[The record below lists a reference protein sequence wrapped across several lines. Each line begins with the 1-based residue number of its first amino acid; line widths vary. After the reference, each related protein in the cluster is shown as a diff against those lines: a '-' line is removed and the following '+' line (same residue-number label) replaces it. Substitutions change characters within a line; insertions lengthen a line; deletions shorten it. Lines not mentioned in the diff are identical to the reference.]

1 MKKLF
6 YLGAALAGFVG
17 FALAADKPAKTET
30 KPRPSINPLRVE
42 QSPVID
48 GVLDEATWERAPV
61 AGDFLQQD
69 PDEGAPITERTE
81 FRVLYDDKAL
91 YLGVWCFDSEP
102 EAIIG
107 RVMTRDDYPY
117 EDDHI
122 YIAIDSFLDYRNG
135 YAFATNPNGCR
146 WDGLIVNNSFTGGSW
161 DAIWECKSRVTGE
174 GWFSEIAI
182 PFNSIS
188 FDPDNTTWG
197 LNISRNIRRKNETGR
212 WHNPPRQLWTSSVS
226 DAGEIRGLIGLRQV
240 SKWEFL
246 PYGMG
251 KYRHDHDSGDGST
264 LGDFGGDISYK
275 LAPNLSTSL
284 SVNTDFAETEVDSRQ
299 LNFSR
304 FSLFYPEKRDFF
316 LRDSGVFHFGSLS
329 RRGSIPTI
337 PFFSRRIGL
346 TESRRPVPINLAA
359 KLTGRIGKY
368 NIGIIDAQ
376 IDGHDGLGSQNAFVA
391 RVSRNVLEQSSIGL
405 ITTIGDPNSNDDAY
419 LIGTDFNYR
428 TTRFLTDKTLRA
440 SVYALANYDEA
451 SDWSQ
456 VYGGSLTY
464 PNDLLDAGV
473 TAYEVGENFQP
484 KLGYTRRDGIRN
496 LSSWI
501 SYRPRPENIEWLRRY
516 NLSYRN
522 SFYTTLDNDI
532 ESQRHSFFLPFLDF
546 ESGYEFYFK
555 IDREYDRPEQD
566 FPIDGGVVVPA
577 GEYWTT
583 DYTIDFELKE
593 SGMLRGD
600 IGYTVGQ
607 WYHGDKQT
615 AYLELGL
622 DPAKW
627 LNLRLEYSYNRFEL
641 PDLDFDAHI
650 VSGRAQV
657 NFTPDMGWSHL
668 VQYDSVSKSIG
679 YNTRYYWEF
688 QPGKKVH
695 LVLRQNYGDDDRLFS
710 LRESEF
716 VLKAVAAFRL

>member
-1 MKKLF
+1 MRKLF
-6 YLGAALAGFVG
+6 YLGATLAGFAG
-17 FALAADKPAKTET
+17 FALAAEET
-30 KPRPSINPLRVE
+30 VPKSRPSVTALRVE
-42 QSPVID
+42 QPPVID
-48 GVLDEATWERAPV
+48 GVLDEATWQAAPV
-61 AGDFLQQD
+61 AGDFVQQD
-69 PDEGAPITERTE
+69 PDDGEPITERTE
-81 FRVLYDDKAL
+81 FRVLYDEKAL
-91 YLGVWCFDSEP
+91 YIGVWCYDSEP
-102 EAIIG
+102 DGIIA
-107 RVMTRDDYPY
+107 RSMTRDDYPY

-146 WDGLIVNNSFTGGSW
+146 WDGLIINNSYTGGSW
-161 DAIWECKSRVTGE
+161 DAIWKCKSRITGE

-188 FDPDNTTWG
+188 FDPGKNTWG

-226 DAGEIRGLIGLRQV
+226 DAGEIRGLNDLRQV

-246 PYGMG
+246 PYGIG
-251 KYRHDHDSGDGST
+251 KYRYNHDLDDGSS
-264 LGDFGGDISYK
+264 LGDFGGDISYR
-275 LAPNLSTSL
+275 LAPNLSASL

-316 LRDSGVFHFGSLS
+316 LRDSGIFRFGSLS
-329 RRGSIPTI
+329 RSSSTPTI

-346 TESRRPVPINLAA
+346 TQNRRPVPINLAT
-359 KLTGRIGKY
+359 KVTGRIGKY
-368 NIGIIDAQ
+368 SIGIIDAQ
-376 IDGHDGLGSQNAFVA
+376 IDGHDGIGSQNTFVA
-391 RVSRNVLEQSSIGL
+391 RVSRNVLEQSSVGL
-405 ITTIGDPNSNDDAY
+405 ITTIGDPNSEEDAY

-440 SVYALANYDEA
+440 SVYALANYDES
-451 SDWSQ
+451 SDWSE

-464 PNDLLDAGV
+464 PNDLLDGGLS
-473 TAYEVGENFQP
+473 AYEIGEDFQP
-484 KLGYTRRDGIRN
+484 KLGYTRRTGVRN
-496 LSSWI
+496 VSSWI
-501 SYRPRPENIEWLRRY
+501 SYRPRPENIEWLRKY
-516 NLSYRN
+516 HLSYRG
-522 SFYTTLDNDI
+522 SLYTTLENDI
-532 ESQRHSFFLPFLDF
+532 ESQRHSFYIPYMDF
-546 ESGYEFYFK
+546 ESGYELYFK
-555 IDREYDRPEQD
+555 IDREYDRPERD
-566 FPIDGGVVVPA
+566 FEISGGANVPA

-600 IGYTVGQ
+600 FGYTVGE

-615 AYLELGL
+615 AYLELGF

-627 LNLRLEYSYNRFEL
+627 LNLRLEYSYNLFEL
-641 PDLDFDAHI
+641 PELDFDAHI
-650 VSGRAQV
+650 ASGRLRI

-668 VQYDSVSKSIG
+668 VQYDSVSESIG
-679 YNTRYYWEF
+679 YNTRYFWEF
-688 QPGKKVH
+688 QPGKKFHV
-695 LVLRQNYGDDDRLFS
+695 VLRQNYGDDDRLFS

-716 VLKAVAAFRL
+716 VLKAVATFRL

>member
-1 MKKLF
+1 MRNLF
-6 YLGAALAGFVG
+6 YLGAMLAGFMG
-17 FALAADKPAKTET
+17 SALAADEPSANLT
-30 KPRPSINPLRVE
+30 KPRPSITALRVK
-42 QSPVID
+42 QPPVID
-48 GVLDEATWERAPV
+48 GVLDDPAWKAAPI

-69 PDEGAPITERTE
+69 PDEGEPSTERTE
-81 FRVLYDDKAL
+81 FRVLYDDRAL
-91 YLGVWCFDSEP
+91 YIGVWCYDSEP
-102 EAIIG
+102 NKIIA
-107 RVMTRDDYPY
+107 RSMTRDDYPY
-117 EDDHI
+117 EDDHL

-135 YAFATNPNGCR
+135 YAFATNANGCR
-146 WDGLIVNNSFTGGSW
+146 WDGLIINNSYTGGSW
-161 DAIWECKSRVTGE
+161 DTIWECKGRTTDE

-188 FDPDNTTWG
+188 FNPNKTAWG
-197 LNISRNIRRKNETGR
+197 FNISRNIRRKNETGR

-226 DAGEIRGLIGLRQV
+226 DAGEIRGLNGLQQV
-240 SKWEFL
+240 SKWEVM

-251 KYRHDHDSGDGST
+251 KYHHDHDSGAGNT

-275 LAPNLSTSL
+275 LAPNLSASL

-316 LRDSGVFHFGSLS
+316 LRDSGVFQFGPQS
-329 RRGSIPTI
+329 RRGSVATV

-346 TESRRPVPINLAA
+346 TQNERPMPINLAT
-359 KLTGRIGKY
+359 KMTGRIGKY
-368 NIGIIDAQ
+368 SIGIIDAQ
-376 IDGHDGLGSQNAFVA
+376 IDGHDGIGSQNAFVA

-405 ITTIGDPNSNDDAY
+405 ITTVGDPNSDEDAY

-428 TTRFLTDKTLRA
+428 TTSFLNNKTLRA

-464 PNDLLDAGV
+464 PNDLLDGGLSF
-473 TAYEVGENFQP
+473 YEVGEDFQP
-484 KLGYTRRDGIRN
+484 KLGYTRRTSIRN

-501 SYRPRPENIEWLRRY
+501 SYRPRPESIEWLRKY
-516 NLSYRN
+516 GLTYRN
-522 SFYTTLDNDI
+522 STYANLDNDL
-532 ESQRHSFFLPFLDF
+532 ESQTHSFYLPFLDF
-546 ESGYEFYFK
+546 ESGYELYFK

-566 FPIDGGVVVPA
+566 FPISGGATVPA

-583 DYTIDFELKE
+583 EYTIDFELKE
-593 SGMLRGD
+593 SGKFRGD
-600 IGYTVGQ
+600 FGYRFGG

-615 AYLELGL
+615 AYTQLGY

-627 LNLRLEYSYNRFEL
+627 LNLRLEYSYNLFEL
-641 PDLDFDAHI
+641 PDVEFDAHI
-650 VSGRAQV
+650 ASGNIRV

-668 VQYDSVSKSIG
+668 LQYDSITKSTG
-679 YNTRYYWEF
+679 YHTRYFWEF
-688 QPGKKVH
+688 QPGKKFHV
-695 LVLRQNYGDDDRLFS
+695 VLRQNYGDDDHLFS

-716 VLKAVAAFRL
+716 VLKTLASFRF